1 MTPPFSLARRRIFI
15 KPLAGAAGF
24 LSAATV
30 AAASSLA
37 TSGKSP
43 AEAVG
48 TPSDFDFFIGS
59 WTVKHRRLKQRLV
72 GSDDWQEFDGTC
84 RCWSLLGG
92 LANINERVANRPDGV
107 SSGLGLRAFDPKTR
121 TWADWNL
128 GAKDPHRI
136 DPPIVGTFKD
146 GVGTFLSDDT
156 HEGTPIVVR
165 GLFSHI
171 TPRSAQWEQAFS
183 TDRGKTW
190 ETNWVMRY
198 TRVA

>member
-1 MTPPFSLARRRIFI
+1 MSHDPGRRKIVQLSL
-15 KPLAGAAGF
+15 L
-24 LSAATV
+24 
-30 AAASSLA
+30 AAASGLLPLGDAAAASDKTA
-37 TSGKSP
+37 GGGAP
-43 AEAVG
+43 G
-48 TPSDFDFFIGS
+48 DFDFFIGS
-59 WTVKHRRLKQRLV
+59 WTVEHRRLKQRLV

-107 SSGLGLRAFDPKTR
+107 SSGLGLRAFDARTR

-128 GAKDPHRI
+128 GAKQPHRI
-136 DPPIVGTFKD
+136 DPPIIGTFKN

-156 HEGTPIVVR
+156 HEGIPIKVR
-165 GLFSHI
+165 GMFSRI

-183 TDRGKTW
+183 TDGGKSW